1 MPNNTQLTKNNFG
14 FLRLFFALLVIF
26 SHSPEAIDG
35 NRKRELLVSIFGTM
49 SLGDL
54 AVDGFF
60 MISGYLILMSYQHSS
75 TLKSF
80 LIKRVLRIY
89 PGFVVAYIFCFVCVI
104 PLAQS
109 FEFLIANHN
118 AWFWFKS
125 FFRMLVLD
133 TAYVEGVF
141 DKTPFPYLDS
151 PMWTIKYE
159 FLCYL
164 MVPLLFHYLKGRVQ
178 LYAAIFLI
186 MTLGSHFAAVFHRD
200 YILPEPINLGL
211 TSVLRLVP
219 SFLMGSMFYLLRT
232 KIVFKPQYILIS
244 LVCFLG
250 LLFSQDLAH
259 VALMTFG
266 AYLLF
271 SFALSFKSDFL
282 SRVGTKIDLSYGIYL
297 YAWPVQNLMI
307 QHNPAIT
314 ATRLTLIT
322 VLLSSI
328 LAFIS
333 WTIIEKPFMQ
343 MKRKFV

>member
-1 MPNNTQLTKNNFG
+1 MLVKTQLTQNNFG

-35 NRKRELLVSIFGTM
+35 NRHRELLVRIFGTM

-80 LIKRVLRIY
+80 LVKRILRIY
-89 PGFVVAYIFCFVCVI
+89 PGFVVAYIFCFFCVI

-109 FEFLIANHN
+109 FEFLFENHN

-133 TAYVEGVF
+133 PAYVEGVF

-159 FLCYL
+159 FFCYL
-164 MVPLLFHYLKGRVQ
+164 MVPLLFYFLKGNVKF
-178 LYAAIFLI
+178 YAAIFLSLLI
-186 MTLGSHFAAVFHRD
+186 GAHLASIYQQDF
-200 YILPEPINLGL
+200 ILPKPIDLQL
-211 TSVLRLVP
+211 TSVLRLVS
-219 SFLMGSMFYLLRT
+219 SFLMGSIFYLLRD
-232 KIVFKPQYILIS
+232 KIVFNPLYTLMSII
-244 LVCFLG
+244 CIIG
-250 LLFSQDLAH
+250 LLFSQGLSH
-259 VALMTFG
+259 VGLTTFG

-271 SFALSFKSDFL
+271 NFALNYKSNFL
-282 SRVGTKIDLSYGIYL
+282 SKVGTKVDLSYGIYL
-297 YAWPVQNLMI
+297 YAWPIQNLMI
-307 QHNPAIT
+307 QHNSAIS
-314 ATRLTLIT
+314 ATKLTLIT
-322 VLLSSI
+322 ILLSSI

-333 WTIIEKPFMQ
+333 WTFIEKPFMN